1 MGEEILVP
9 PRKFATSRLCEVSSF
24 STELMELHSEEPL
37 LHILFI
43 PGNPGI
49 PSFYKEFIEAI
60 YEIFEGSVSITA
72 ICHLSHTKESC
83 ANGRTFSLQDQI
95 NHKVDFINQELQDT
109 GIPIVMVGHSIGS
122 YICLEIL
129 KAMPLLGVKFTVALY
144 PFLTLNKDSLKQ
156 SLIGL
161 TSRSPILSTA
171 ASSLLR
177 SLGLLPAPI
186 KNLLVRGSLGP
197 SWTAGAV
204 EAVST
209 NLLQYQTMRNVLFM
223 TRTEFEKL
231 SEEPD
236 WSFIR
241 TKQDQI
247 ALLFG
252 DDDHW
257 GPLSLSEEI
266 SKWAPDADLAIEREG
281 HTHAFCCTKAGSV
294 WVAKHVAGL
303 IKSRVLS

>member
-43 PGNPGI
+43 PGIQVHWI

-83 ANGRTFSLQDQI
+83 ANGRTFSLHDQI

-257 GPLSLSEEI
+257 GPLSLSEE
-266 SKWAPDADLAIEREG
+266 G